1 MLGVLLAAT
10 VMIDGVLVFLL
21 AVRDFGM
28 TRTASSTFGAS
39 LLLAIAIV
47 CAWAFAAILRKSASW
62 LTAVLLSQIFMAFF
76 AGYFWLIDLR
86 SPVSQLTGWTGFV
99 LTLGTA
105 AVWWILYLGKHARAT
120 FTRGVAALAAV
131 VPLLGLFQYWLDT
144 DYLPRTSRPLID
156 IQADLTPI
164 GATGRTVHLLAK
176 VTLHNRGTV
185 QADIGG
191 SLMRITAYP
200 RGAAPMAARP
210 VDVAA
215 GMDLSGFTAGQDFR
229 ADPTPAAAAQ
239 LIYADDFVAAGS
251 FLLPGMQVDYKK
263 VVDVDLREVDLARL
277 SVSAAFITQRR
288 VTDTRTCL
296 PPRVSL
302 REQPVEFSEA
312 VTKLLVTEAGGSFLC
327 VEKEIAPRN
336 VVHDLVSDHPLLRVY
351 LVINDPNQESV
362 EYPQIFAAYGTRSS
376 IDTAKQDPEEA
387 SKIDDANPT
396 VVFRDVVAEYAPKDA
411 DLAAAGAPPP
421 S

>member
-1 MLGVLLAAT
+1 ML
-10 VMIDGVLVFLL
+10 IDGVFVFAL
-21 AVRDFGM
+21 AVRDFEM
-28 TRTASSTFGAS
+28 TRTASSTLGAG

-47 CAWAFAAILRKSASW
+47 CVWAFTAIVRKSASW
-62 LTAVLLSQIFMAFF
+62 LTAVLLSQISMAFF
-76 AGYFWLIDLR
+76 AGYVWLIDLR

-99 LTLGTA
+99 LTLGA
-105 AVWWILYLGKHARAT
+105 SAVWWIVYLGPHARAT
-120 FTRGVAALAAV
+120 FTRGVAVLAAV

-156 IQADLTPI
+156 VRADLTPV
-164 GATGRTVHLLAK
+164 GSTGHIVHLQAK

-191 SLMRITAYP
+191 TLMRVVAYP
-200 RGAAPMAARP
+200 RGQAPMDAQP

-215 GMDLSGFTAGQDFR
+215 GMDFSGWTAGRDFR
-229 ADPTPAAAAQ
+229 AGPTPAAAAR
-239 LIYADDFVAAGS
+239 LVYADDFDTAGA
-251 FLLPGMQVDYKK
+251 FLLPGMQSDYKK
-263 VVDVDLREVDLARL
+263 VVDVDIRQVGLARL

-302 REQPVEFSEA
+302 RQQPVEFSET
-312 VTKLLVTEAGGSFLC
+312 VTKLVPTAAGGSFLC
-327 VEKEIAPRN
+327 IENEIAPRN

-351 LVINDPNQESV
+351 LVIDDPSRESV
-362 EYPQIFAAYGTRSS
+362 EYPQLFAAYGTRSS
-376 IDTAKQDPEEA
+376 IDDAKQDPEEA
-387 SKIDDANPT
+387 FKIDDANPS
-396 VVFRDVVAEYAPKDA
+396 VVFKNVVAEYAPKDA
-411 DLAAAGAPPP
+411 DLTTAGAVPP